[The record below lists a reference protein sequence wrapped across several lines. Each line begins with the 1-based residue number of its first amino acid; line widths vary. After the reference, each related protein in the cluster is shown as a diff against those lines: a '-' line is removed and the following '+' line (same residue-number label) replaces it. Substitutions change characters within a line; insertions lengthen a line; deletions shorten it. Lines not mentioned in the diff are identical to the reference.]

1 MITFVIDVVYGC
13 NRMKISEAE
22 SIILEFLWQSGPAAA
37 DEIVAGAGLDKDWK
51 PATVKTLLNRL
62 LTKGA
67 ITANREG
74 RRYIYGAAISRGD
87 FVFERG
93 KGLIDRFFGGRIAPF
108 ISHFSEQ
115 EKLTREDIDE
125 LKKLIERLDDDK

>member
-1 MITFVIDVVYGC
+1 
-13 NRMKISEAE
+13 MKISEAE
-22 SIILEFLWQSGPAAA
+22 SVILEFLWQAGPAAA
-37 DEIVAGAGLDKDWK
+37 EDIIAGAGTDKDWK

-67 ITANREG
+67 ITANKDG

-93 KGLIDRFFGGRIAPF
+93 KGLIDRFFGGRVAPF

-115 EKLTREDIDE
+115 ESLSPEDLQE
-125 LKKLIERLDDDK
+125 LKNLIARLEDDQ

>member
-1 MITFVIDVVYGC
+1 
-13 NRMKISEAE
+13 MKISEAE
-22 SIILEFLWQSGPAAA
+22 SVILEFLWQAGPAAA
-37 DEIVAGAGLDKDWK
+37 EDIIAGTGTDQDWK

-67 ITANREG
+67 ITANKDG

-93 KGLIDRFFGGRIAPF
+93 KGLIDRFFGGRVAPF

-115 EKLTREDIDE
+115 ESLSKEDLKE
-125 LKKLIERLDDDK
+125 LKKLIERLEDDQ

>member
-1 MITFVIDVVYGC
+1 
-13 NRMKISEAE
+13 MKISEAE
-22 SIILEFLWQSGPAAA
+22 SVILEFLWQAGPAAA
-37 DEIVAGAGLDKDWK
+37 EDIIAGAGTDNDWK

-67 ITANREG
+67 ITANKDG

-93 KGLIDRFFGGRIAPF
+93 KGLIDRFFGGRVAPF

-115 EKLTREDIDE
+115 ESLSKEDLKE
-125 LKKLIERLDDDK
+125 LKKLIERLEDDQ

>member
-1 MITFVIDVVYGC
+1 
-13 NRMKISEAE
+13 MKISEAE
-22 SIILEFLWQSGPAAA
+22 SVILEFLWQAGPAAA
-37 DEIVAGAGLDKDWK
+37 EEIIAGASADKDWK

-67 ITANREG
+67 ITANKDG

-93 KGLIDRFFGGRIAPF
+93 KGLIDRFFGGRVAPF

-115 EKLTREDIDE
+115 GTLSPEDIKE
-125 LKKLIERLDDDK
+125 LKTLIERLEDDQ